1 MECKKCKCAL
11 GESTYCMRCGTENGS
26 KVTIAN
32 EPQEKGTRDVM
43 KSIEK
48 DDMFTKP
55 IVDLT
60 PLSLLT
66 AVGMIFGFIVAMT
79 YIGEMNVV
87 TLSITDFNTA
97 IWNITL
103 RLAIVLIPVSTIIA
117 VIVRR
122 HINYAYESTADEA
135 TREVSRTLFKSNMKV
150 WSIFILVTII
160 MPLILGILSNGMT
173 MQELGF
179 IGRIFWEFI
188 KHFWPIIILY
198 LIYAGITSL
207 LINLTQDKYPII
219 RLTALISTIIVLA
232 IYFFV

>member
-1 MECKKCKCAL
+1 
-11 GESTYCMRCGTENGS
+11 MRCGTENGERP
-26 KVTIAN
+26 TIVD
-32 EPQEKGTRDVM
+32 EPQEMGTRDVM

-48 DDMFTKP
+48 DDMFTRP

-87 TLSITDFNTA
+87 TLTITDFNTA
-97 IWNITL
+97 IWNVTL

-117 VIVRR
+117 IVVRR

-160 MPLILGILSNGMT
+160 MPLILGILSNGMKT
-173 MQELGF
+173 DQFKWMMT
-179 IGRIFWEFI
+179 IFWEFI
-188 KHFWPIIILY
+188 KLTWPIIILY